1 MEVDVTRYGIFAVLT
16 MSCFLMT
23 SANASPITY
32 GCDTPAD
39 RFSAIEQSVDLKS
52 FSIKTNIQPNEFRKG
67 KYLPLAQ
74 IFFESMDEKT
84 RWAVQV
90 IAPDHKSK
98 TALVYLKMTADG
110 KTDEP
115 FLIGNVNIGQRLPME
130 ISVTDG
136 YKINFKIGEM
146 DGNPELKLGNQAKLN
161 IICSTGDFVFSD
173 LEWSS
178 K

>member
-1 MEVDVTRYGIFAVLT
+1 MNKWGILLGLT
-16 MSCFLMT
+16 LSCATMT
-23 SANASPITY
+23 AANATPITY

-39 RFSAIEQSVDLKS
+39 RFSAIEQSVDLKN
-52 FSIKTNIQPNEFRKG
+52 FSIKTYIQPNEFRKG
-67 KYLPLAQ
+67 KYSPLAQ
-74 IFFESMDEKT
+74 IYLESMDEKS

-90 IAPDHKSK
+90 IAPDHRSK
-98 TALVYLKMTADG
+98 TALVYLNMTVDG

-115 FLIGNVNIGQRLPME
+115 FLIGNVNIGQRLPIE

-146 DGNPELKLGNQAKLN
+146 DGNPELKLGNQAKMN

-173 LEWSS
+173 LEWLS

>member
-1 MEVDVTRYGIFAVLT
+1 MEVDVTRYGIFAGLIV
-16 MSCFLMT
+16 SYFLAT
-23 SANASPITY
+23 AANSAPITY

-39 RFSAIEQSVDLKS
+39 RFSAIEQNVDLKN
-52 FSIKTNIQPNEFRKG
+52 FSIKANIQPNEFRKG
-67 KYLPLAQ
+67 KYSPLAQ
-74 IFFESMDEKT
+74 IFFESMDEKS

-98 TALVYLKMTADG
+98 AALVYLNMTVDG

-115 FLIGNVNIGQRLPME
+115 FLIGNVNIGQRLPIE
-130 ISVTDG
+130 VSVTDG
-136 YKINFKIGEM
+136 YKFKFKIGEM
-146 DGNPELKLGNQAKLN
+146 DGNPELKLGSQAKLN